1 MNIIQTH
8 YFNNQ
13 IDPYK
18 YSFGWVSP
26 EYHLISWAL
35 SYLQLKKLYGNVAK
49 YCNSET
55 VILLKNQL
63 DLPSY
68 NYYISHDDL
77 NIPHEKLWAM
87 PKIFTCSLQKE
98 AFIYLDGD
106 VFFFGKLPDELLNGS
121 LISQKIEE
129 ATDYYL
135 KTQNELTGNF
145 NYFPNCIK
153 NDFEIIPAPN

>member
-1 MNIIQTH
+1 
-8 YFNNQ
+8 
-13 IDPYK
+13 
-18 YSFGWVSP
+18 
-26 EYHLISWAL
+26 
-35 SYLQLKKLYGNVAK
+35 
-49 YCNSET
+49 
-55 VILLKNQL
+55 LKNQL
-63 DLPSY
+63 DLPHD
-68 NYYISHDDL
+68 NYYTSHDDL